1 MEAGFSRNLSIS
13 FLSAL
18 IAISAAFLVIPAS
31 ALAQGPPNVPKLK
44 DVLEE
49 PAAGTQAG
57 DDKSTEEVQKK
68 KLVKVGPDDEYGRGV
83 PRSAVA
89 AYFAAV
95 KQNDLKRAAN
105 YLDLRRLPQGYRKS
119 DGPELARQLKVILD
133 RTLWIDMNLLS
144 PDPKGHP
151 DDGLP
156 NYYDLVGQIQA
167 GDKKYD
173 ILLQRLPREDGVL
186 IWKFSGKT
194 VRHIPTMY
202 KVHGYGEIGEK
213 LSRYFPAA
221 NFLGLAVWQWVFL
234 LIIIAA
240 AAAIAFPISR
250 AVSWVVRRKQYA
262 LSDLFSRFINGP
274 FYVLLILIIARSN
287 FELVHPSITARAIFE
302 ASTISIAIITW
313 MFIRLA
319 GLFRE
324 YWTLRLKRRGRENA
338 IVLLRPA
345 FATLNILILFF
356 AVLIWLDN
364 IGFRVTTV
372 LAGLGIGGIAVAL
385 ATQKSIENFIG
396 ALTLFLSAPI
406 RVGDLCRIG
415 DQMGIVEEIG
425 LRATKLRTLE
435 QTVVTVP
442 NAEFANMQIENLTG
456 RKSFRFNPKIKIRID
471 TSPDQ
476 VRYILLELQK
486 LLYAHSKVAD
496 SPLRV
501 RFTGF
506 GDYSLN
512 VDINC
517 YINTTDFNENL
528 AVAEDLNLRI
538 MKIISDAGS
547 EIAIPTSIEYKGTAQ
562 TIDDAAKEKVQEAV
576 AGWPEETGLVPEL
589 TDDQI
594 KELKNTIPFPN

>member
-1 MEAGFSRNLSIS
+1 M
-13 FLSAL
+13 
-18 IAISAAFLVIPAS
+18 AINGAFLLVPAS
-31 ALAQGPPNVPKLK
+31 GLAQEVPAAPKLK

-49 PAAGTQAG
+49 PTAGTQATG
-57 DDKSTEEVQKK
+57 EPLAKDLKQK
-68 KLVKVGPDDEYGRGV
+68 KLVKIGPDDAFGRGV
-83 PRSAVA
+83 PRDSVA
-89 AYFAAV
+89 GYLAAV
-95 KQNDLKRAAN
+95 KQNDLKRAAE
-105 YLDLRRLPQGYRKS
+105 YLDLRRLPRGYRKS

-133 RTLWIDMNLLS
+133 RTLWIDMDLLS

-151 DDGLP
+151 DDGLS

-167 GDKKYD
+167 GDKIYD
-173 ILLQRLPREDGVL
+173 ILLQRLPREDGTL
-186 IWKFSGKT
+186 IWKFSRKT
-194 VRHIPTMY
+194 IRYIPAMY
-202 KVHGYGEIGEK
+202 QVHGYGEIGEK
-213 LSRYFPAA
+213 LSQFFPAA
-221 NFLGLAVWQWVFL
+221 NFLGLAVWQWVFFL
-234 LIIIAA
+234 LIIGV
-240 AAAIAFPISR
+240 AAAIAFPIAR
-250 AVSWVVRRKQYA
+250 TASWVVRRKQYA
-262 LSDLFSRFINGP
+262 LSELFSRFINGP
-274 FYVLLILIIARSN
+274 FYVLLILIITRSN
-287 FELVHPSITARAIFE
+287 FELIHPTLTARAVFE
-302 ASTISIAIITW
+302 ASTISIAISTW
-313 MFIRLA
+313 MLIRLA

-324 YWTLRLKRRGRENA
+324 YWTLRLKHRGRENA
-338 IVLLRPA
+338 VVLLRPA

-356 AVLIWLDN
+356 AVIIWLDN

-396 ALTLFLSAPI
+396 ALTLFLSAPV

-442 NAEFANMQIENLTG
+442 NAEFAGMQIENLTG

-476 VRYILLELQK
+476 VRYMLLEFQK

-512 VDINC
+512 IDINC
-517 YINTTDFNENL
+517 YIKTTDFNENL

-547 EIAIPTSIEYKGTAQ
+547 EIAIPASIEYQNTAR
-562 TIDDAAKEKVQEAV
+562 TVDDSAGKEAEQEV
-576 AGWPEETGLVPEL
+576 SKWPEKKGLVPEL
-589 TDDQI
+589 TEEQI
-594 KELKNTIPFPN
+594 NKLKNTIPFPD